1 MQIEIGEYVI
11 TSDTY
16 NLILNEKKVAKEGKS
31 VGEERLQS
39 IGFYSKISTLISALI
54 QREVLLSD
62 VQSLQAMQQLIER
75 VSLQCEKAFKDFNN
89 ATHHQG

>member
-31 VGEERLQS
+31 AGEERLQS
-39 IGFYSKISTLISALI
+39 IGFYSKNLHSYLCINSARGSAL
-54 QREVLLSD
+54 
-62 VQSLQAMQQLIER
+62 
-75 VSLQCEKAFKDFNN
+75 
-89 ATHHQG
+89 

>member
-31 VGEERLQS
+31 AGEERLQS
-39 IGFYSKISTLISALI
+39 IGFYSTISTLISALI

-75 VSLQCEKAFKDFNN
+75 ASLQCEKAFKDFDN